1 MKKRYGLYLVLLFGV
16 VLFFGSGCFDD
27 EDLEDKVTIFN
38 STDETGELLVEKRI
52 GKGETL
58 VIERPEIEEED

>member
-1 MKKRYGLYLVLLFGV
+1 MMR
-16 VLFFGSGCFDD
+16 
-27 EDLEDKVTIFN
+27 TIFN